1 MSDGASVPRLF
12 WWWLPPWGDVA
23 TRAALVHDWL
33 LTLRDRYH
41 PETAALLSDLGINLN
56 AVTDRTRAE
65 IDRLFYEALLDLGI
79 LSWRAWPTYA
89 GVRAYAIATETILP
103 PARASHRLLA
113 ETSDADL
120 SQLAG
125 LPAGQMALAAFQPR
139 GTGLPGHR
147 HAGNP

>member
-1 MSDGASVPRLF
+1 MTFTGSLRLDFGDWGPGVGRIAVLLEPLTWRDITVPAGFMSDGASVPRLF

-41 PETAALLSDLGINLN
+41 PESAALLSDLGINLN

-79 LSWRAWPTYA
+79 PTWRAWPTYA

-103 PARASHRLLA
+103 AL
-113 ETSDADL
+113 
-120 SQLAG
+120 
-125 LPAGQMALAAFQPR
+125 GQAID
-139 GTGLPGHR
+139 T
-147 HAGNP
+147 

>member
-1 MSDGASVPRLF
+1 MTFTGSLRLDFGDWGPGVGRIAVLLEPLTWRDITVPAGFMSDGASVPRLF

-33 LTLRDRYH
+33 LTLRDAGTPH
-41 PETAALLSDLGINLN
+41 PGAE
-56 AVTDRTRAE
+56 TRAE

-103 PARASHRLLA
+103 PL
-113 ETSDADL
+113 
-120 SQLAG
+120 
-125 LPAGQMALAAFQPR
+125 GQAIDY
-139 GTGLPGHR
+139 
-147 HAGNP
+147 